1 MEKMHKLIN
10 YGFQVQK
17 QQVIVNGNASVV
29 EKRILVLSCPT
40 CNIPFFSE
48 GFTGSIGDFLKALEQ
63 QNDFINYCPR
73 CGQPL
78 SIPTLVEAEGKENGK
93 E

>member
-1 MEKMHKLIN
+1 MHKLIN

-17 QQVIVNGNASVV
+17 QQVIVNGNPSVV
-29 EKRILVLSCPT
+29 EKRILVMSCPT
-40 CNIPFFSE
+40 CNAPLFSE
-48 GFTGSIGDFLKALEQ
+48 GFNGSIGDFLKAVEQ
-63 QNDFINYCPR
+63 QGDVIKYCPS

-78 SIPTLVEAEGKENGK
+78 SIPTLIEVEGKENGK